1 MRGNQKMQCRDSRPL
16 VKIVAITDIGQSRRR
31 NEDAFGVYSE
41 KGRSVFSTQTNE
53 LQIEHLPHTGTL
65 ILVSDGMGGANAG
78 EVASRM
84 VVEGMIKAFH
94 ETESLRDSIHPS
106 QRLVKAV
113 EVVNEQVY
121 KAGVGEQA
129 GMGATLS
136 ALFLNGSVGF
146 FAQVGDS
153 RIYLIRNE
161 RVTQL
166 TRDQTVVQGLV
177 DHGILAPERAASHP
191 QRNLLTQA
199 MGTTPFILPALG
211 AIRFASGD
219 RVVLCTD
226 GLSGKVQGD
235 EFPQILEETLDDSE
249 MAARRL
255 VARSNERGGEDNITV
270 VIAEIG
276 TGTAKPSEIPKVL
289 PFTLD
294 GIGPIE
300 KTYLT
305 AGARIGQ

>member
-16 VKIVAITDIGQSRRR
+16 VKIVAITDIGKSRRQ

-41 KGRSVFSTQTNE
+41 KGKSVFSTETNE
-53 LQIEHLPHTGTL
+53 MKIVHLPHAGTL

-84 VVEGMIKAFH
+84 VVEGMIKAFQ
-94 ETESLRDSIHPS
+94 ETEQLRDSIHPS

-113 EVVNEQVY
+113 EVVNEQVF
-121 KAGVGEQA
+121 KAGVGERA

-166 TRDQTVVQGLV
+166 TRDQTVVQGMV
-177 DHGILAPERAASHP
+177 DHGLIPPEKAASHP

-199 MGTTPFILPALG
+199 MGTAPFILPALG

-219 RVVLCTD
+219 RVVVCTD
-226 GLSGKVQGD
+226 GLSGKIQAD
-235 EFPQILEETLDDSE
+235 EYLGILEETLDDSE

-255 VARSNERGGEDNITV
+255 VARSNDRGGEDNITLV
-270 VIAEIG
+270 LAEIG
-276 TGTAKPSEIPKVL
+276 TGSARTSEIPRVL
-289 PFTLD
+289 PFSVD
-294 GIGPIE
+294 GVGLIE
-300 KTYLT
+300 MPYL
-305 AGARIGQ
+305 AARIGQ